1 MIESE
6 YDGYFYNPSMAV
18 SNILKNKY
26 SVDIYDEYEDAI
38 AQYLEFEMI
47 SSSTTNCLLV
57 KELFLFEGKFVIVR
71 FKEKYTDA
79 YI

>member
-6 YDGYFYNPSMAV
+6 YDGYYYIPSMAV

-38 AQYLEFEMI
+38 AQYLEFQMT
-47 SSSTTNCLLV
+47 SSPTTNCLLV
-57 KELFLFEGKFVIVR
+57 KELFLFEDKFVIVR
-71 FKEKYTDA
+71 FREKYSDA